1 MAIPQ
6 EHNWRYIFHFTD
18 IRNLDSIIKNGL
30 LCTNLKEAQNIT
42 HKNIANM
49 TIQERRAKMIVAC
62 GKGGVVHDYVPF
74 YFSSKNPMLL
84 GVLNKK
90 NTDQPF
96 IIYLC
101 MKIERLEKDDAVFTD
116 VSANSELSPNFF
128 ADTDNLNNL
137 DWTLID
143 SRKWGF
149 TDDERHKK
157 MAEALIFNRVGIEET
172 DAIVVYNNRVADGV
186 RKIFEKNG
194 ITPPPIL
201 LDNGLA
207 NGRYRF
213 FYTKYFLQGRDHE
226 TLIMGPY
233 FLKQGY
239 QQLLKQ
245 INQHRQANNQV
256 YKYEDIS
263 DIVKAIEQDIRVI
276 PELNGVCQMSTSKF
290 SLTDTVDI
298 HLQKVA
304 ANIQNTDSYRKADE
318 GLKNVMKLAAYLHDI
333 GKGPMQK
340 WNGNVQY
347 MYVDHTYDAI
357 PMLHR
362 IFTQDIRTVSEDSIR
377 RVCLAV
383 VYHNIAGDCMLKGR
397 DRKEMADVINDE
409 NDIDMLIVMSLADVQ
424 ATNSTW
430 YQQMTYCKRSLKKDV
445 MDLKGLI

>member
-1 MAIPQ
+1 MAVLQ
-6 EHNWRYIFHFTD
+6 DHNWRYIFHFTD

-30 LCTNLKEAQNIT
+30 LCTNTKNTLNIS

-49 TIQERRAKMIVAC
+49 TIQERRAKMEVMC

-74 YFSSKNPMLL
+74 YFTSKNPMLL

-116 VSANSELSPNFF
+116 VSANSELLPNFF
-128 ADTDNLNNL
+128 ADTDNLSKL

-143 SRKWGF
+143 SKKWGF

-157 MAEALIFNRVGIEET
+157 MAEALIFNRVGIEEI
-172 DAIVVYNNRVADGV
+172 DAIVVYNNWIADGV

-194 ITPPPIL
+194 ITPPQIL

-226 TLIMGPY
+226 TLVTGPY
-233 FLKQGY
+233 LLKHEY
-239 QQLLKQ
+239 QKLLKQ
-245 INQHRQANNQV
+245 INQHRQANKKA
-256 YKYEDIS
+256 YKYEDITAV
-263 DIVKAIEQDIRVI
+263 VKAIEQNIRVI
-276 PELNGVCQMSTSKF
+276 PELNGVYQMPTSKIP
-290 SLTDTVDI
+290 LADTVDI

-304 ANIQNTDSYRKADE
+304 ANIQNTDFYRKADE
-318 GLKNVMKLAAYLHDI
+318 GLKNLLKLVAYLHDI

-347 MYVDHTYDAI
+347 LYVDHTYDAI
-357 PMLHR
+357 PMLKR
-362 IFTQDIRTVSEDSIR
+362 ILTQEIRNISEDNIR

-397 DRKEMADVINDE
+397 DRKEMVDVIHDE
-409 NDIDMLIVMSLADVQ
+409 NDIDMLISMSLADVK
-424 ATNSTW
+424 AVNSTW
-430 YQQMTYCKRSLKKDV
+430 YVQMMYCQGALKKDV
-445 MDLKGLI
+445 MELKGLI